1 MILFTILLIMLLVIA
16 AITVVGIGVLGS
28 VGVVVFGDLIVCIVL
43 IVWLIKKFVFK
54 K

>member
-1 MILFTILLIMLLVIA
+1 MILFTILLIMLLIIA

>member
-28 VGVVVFGDLIVCIVL
+28 VGVVVFGDLIVCVVL

>member
-1 MILFTILLIMLLVIA
+1 MLLIIA

-28 VGVVVFGDLIVCIVL
+28 VGVVVFGDLIVCIAL

>member
-1 MILFTILLIMLLVIA
+1 MILFTILLIMLLIIA
-16 AITVVGIGVLGS
+16 AITVMGIGVLGS
-28 VGVVVFGDLIVCIVL
+28 VGVVVFSDLIVCIVL